1 MIDDRIRPEVKD
13 LVTDVIKREMGPFGL
28 ADVAVSPATDDDGDA
43 VLAIDVRYEAKG
55 APIDPKVVAGL
66 LHKLRD
72 QLWAV
77 GERRFPFIR
86 HHFQEQQKVVGFP

>member
-1 MIDDRIRPEVKD
+1 MIDERIRPEVNA
-13 LVTDVIKREMGPFGL
+13 LVTDVIEQEMGPFGL
-28 ADVAVSPATDDDGDA
+28 VDVVVSPATDEDGDA

-72 QLWAV
+72 RLWAV

-86 HHFQEQQKVVGFP
+86 HHFLEQQKVVGFP